1 MLNTVV
7 QLSVNGIAMGMIYS
21 LLAMGLILLIRA
33 IGVLNFA
40 QGDLLMLGAFATYH
54 LGGPLNL
61 PLIPML
67 IVSILFFVVFG
78 ALFMFSVYWPVR
90 KSKWPTAAVVCTIG
104 ASMVIKE
111 GAKLIWGGSPL
122 GVDPIVKGYVQI
134 GPTRLEYQYLIIIAV
149 GAVMIWCIFQ
159 LFEKLYS
166 GRLMQAAAQD
176 PYAASL
182 LGIPN
187 IITTMVTYMIV
198 MVIAGMA
205 GYLVAPI
212 FLVSVSLS
220 TIQLRAFAG
229 AIIGGFGNLK
239 GAVIGSLLIGLVE
252 SFSILIT
259 STYKDAI
266 VFLVLIIF
274 LIVRPQGIFGD
285 RIADKA

>member
-1 MLNTVV
+1 
-7 QLSVNGIAMGMIYS
+7 
-21 LLAMGLILLIRA
+21 
-33 IGVLNFA
+33 
-40 QGDLLMLGAFATYH
+40 
-54 LGGPLNL
+54 
-61 PLIPML
+61 
-67 IVSILFFVVFG
+67 
-78 ALFMFSVYWPVR
+78 
-90 KSKWPTAAVVCTIG
+90 
-104 ASMVIKE
+104 
-111 GAKLIWGGSPL
+111 
-122 GVDPIVKGYVQI
+122 
-134 GPTRLEYQYLIIIAV
+134 
-149 GAVMIWCIFQ
+149 
-159 LFEKLYS
+159 
-166 GRLMQAAAQD
+166 
-176 PYAASL
+176 
-182 LGIPN
+182 
-187 IITTMVTYMIV
+187 

-285 RIADKA
+285 RIADKAWGEQID